1 MGALPF
7 FPKVTQL
14 RGTQPPK
21 LVLSSSISVY
31 ARRVDPSALSFSLSS
46 HRHSYIS
53 HLFALAYR
61 FINKFTFQKKKTAQT
76 PPFFYSAANKLELR
90 LTLSVYARRVDSSA
104 LVFSLSSHR
113 HPFIGLVFNS
123 RFMES

>member
-21 LVLSSSISVY
+21 LVLSFSISVY
-31 ARRVDPSALSFSLSS
+31 ARRVDPSGLSFSLSS

-61 FINKFTFQKKKTAQT
+61 FINNFTFQKRKNSTIK
-76 PPFFYSAANKLELR
+76 ELR

-113 HPFIGLVFNS
+113 HSFIGLVFSS
-123 RFMES
+123 RFIDS